1 MTQHRHQQSLG
12 HLTGLA
18 SRLFNRLL
26 TQRFKQASIDMTAE
40 QWGVILVLK
49 NHALKNDALKNDALK
64 NHESKNNEPMTQ
76 SQISE
81 LLYLEKS
88 SVSRSIDG
96 LEKRGWI
103 ERQRS
108 SSDSRSKFVSLTQQS
123 LAVVERCSEIAA
135 TVLADAQQG
144 IEEAELEHT
153 KQHLAQVVRQ
163 LRQLNH

>member
-26 TQRFKQASIDMTAE
+26 TQRFKQAGIDMTAE

-49 NHALKNDALKNDALK
+49 NHALKNDVLK

-76 SQISE
+76 SQISK

-108 SSDSRSKFVSLTQQS
+108 PSDSRSKFVSLTQQS

>member
-49 NHALKNDALKNDALK
+49 NHV
-64 NHESKNNEPMTQ
+64 SKNSEPMTQ

-108 SSDSRSKFVSLTQQS
+108 PSDSRSKFVSLTQQS

-144 IEEAELEHT
+144 IEEAELERT

>member
-49 NHALKNDALKNDALK
+49 NH
-64 NHESKNNEPMTQ
+64 ESKNSEPMTQ

-81 LLYLEKS
+81 LLSLEKS

-108 SSDSRSKFVSLTQQS
+108 PSDSRSKFVRLTQQS

-144 IEEAELEHT
+144 IEEAELERT

>member
-1 MTQHRHQQSLG
+1 MKSYYQQQSLG

-26 TQRFKQASIDMTAE
+26 TQRFKHAGIHMTAE
-40 QWGVILVLK
+40 QWGVILVL
-49 NHALKNDALKNDALK
+49 
-64 NHESKNNEPMTQ
+64 NNSEPMTQ

-103 ERQRS
+103 ERQRNPH
-108 SSDSRSKFVSLTQQS
+108 DSRSKLVSLTEKS
-123 LAVVERCSEIAA
+123 LAIVEQCAEIAA
-135 TVLADAQQG
+135 GVLDDAQQG
-144 IEEAELEHT
+144 STQSELQIS
-153 KQHLAQVVRQ
+153 KQQLSGVISN
-163 LRQLNH
+163 LRQLNQQY

>member
-26 TQRFKQASIDMTAE
+26 TQRFKQAGIDMTAE

-49 NHALKNDALKNDALK
+49 KHALKNDALK
-64 NHESKNNEPMTQ
+64 NHELKNSEPMTQ

>member
-49 NHALKNDALKNDALK
+49 NHELKN
-64 NHESKNNEPMTQ
+64 SEPMTQ

-144 IEEAELEHT
+144 IEEAELERT

>member
-26 TQRFKQASIDMTAE
+26 TQSFKQASIDMTAE

-49 NHALKNDALKNDALK
+49 NH
-64 NHESKNNEPMTQ
+64 ESKNSEPMTQ

-108 SSDSRSKFVSLTQQS
+108 PSDSRSKFVSLTQQS

-144 IEEAELEHT
+144 IEEAELERT

>member
-26 TQRFKQASIDMTAE
+26 TQRFKQAGIDMTAE
-40 QWGVILVLK
+40 QWGVILV
-49 NHALKNDALKNDALK
+49 LK

-108 SSDSRSKFVSLTQQS
+108 PSDSRSKFASLTQQS

>member
-1 MTQHRHQQSLG
+1 MNDYSHQQSLG

-26 TQRFKQASIDMTAE
+26 TIRFKQAGIDMTAE

-49 NHALKNDALKNDALK
+49 N
-64 NHESKNNEPMTQ
+64 SEPVTQ
-76 SQISE
+76 NQISE

-108 SSDSRSKFVSLTQQS
+108 PHDSRSKMVTLSEKSLGIIEQCEAI
-123 LAVVERCSEIAA
+123 AVN
-135 TVLADAQQG
+135 VLQDAQQN
-144 IEEAELEHT
+144 IDDTELQT
-153 KQHLAQVVRQ
+153 SKQNLSKVISD
-163 LRQLNH
+163 LRQLNR

>member
-1 MTQHRHQQSLG
+1 MKNYSHQQSLG

-26 TQRFKQASIDMTAE
+26 TIRFKDAGIDMTAE
-40 QWGVILVLK
+40 QWGVIVVLK
-49 NHALKNDALKNDALK
+49 N
-64 NHESKNNEPMTQ
+64 SEPMTQ
-76 SQISE
+76 SQIGE

-108 SSDSRSKFVSLTQQS
+108 PHDSRSKRVLLTEKS
-123 LAVVERCSEIAA
+123 RCVVEQCEAIA
-135 TVLADAQQG
+135 TSVLHDAQQDTND
-144 IEEAELEHT
+144 IELQT
-153 KQHLAQVVRQ
+153 SKQNLSKVITNLRHLNR
-163 LRQLNH
+163 

>member
-1 MTQHRHQQSLG
+1 MKSYYQQQSLG

-26 TQRFKQASIDMTAE
+26 TQRFKHAGIDMTAE
-40 QWGVILVLK
+40 QWGVILVL
-49 NHALKNDALKNDALK
+49 
-64 NHESKNNEPMTQ
+64 NNSEPMTQ

-103 ERQRS
+103 ERQRNPH
-108 SSDSRSKFVSLTQQS
+108 DSRSKLVSLTEKS
-123 LAVVERCSEIAA
+123 LAIVEQCAEIAGG
-135 TVLADAQQG
+135 VLDDAQQG
-144 IEEAELEHT
+144 SDQSELQIS
-153 KQHLAQVVRQ
+153 KQQLSGVISN
-163 LRQLNH
+163 LRQLNQQY

>member
-49 NHALKNDALKNDALK
+49 NHELKN
-64 NHESKNNEPMTQ
+64 SEPMTQ

-108 SSDSRSKFVSLTQQS
+108 PSDSRSKFVSLTQQS

-144 IEEAELEHT
+144 IEEAELERT

>member
-49 NHALKNDALKNDALK
+49 NHELK
-64 NHESKNNEPMTQ
+64 NHESKNSEPMTQ

-144 IEEAELEHT
+144 IEEAELERT

>member
-26 TQRFKQASIDMTAE
+26 TQRFKQAGIDMTAE

-49 NHALKNDALKNDALK
+49 NH
-64 NHESKNNEPMTQ
+64 ESKNSEPMTQ

-108 SSDSRSKFVSLTQQS
+108 PSDSRSKFVSLTQQS

-144 IEEAELEHT
+144 IEEAELERT

>member
-49 NHALKNDALKNDALK
+49 NH
-64 NHESKNNEPMTQ
+64 ESKNNEPMTQ

-96 LEKRGWI
+96 LEMRGWI

-108 SSDSRSKFVSLTQQS
+108 PSDSRSKFVSLTQQS

-144 IEEAELEHT
+144 IEEAELERT

>member
-26 TQRFKQASIDMTAE
+26 TQRFKQAGIDMTAE

-49 NHALKNDALKNDALK
+49 NH
-64 NHESKNNEPMTQ
+64 ESKNSVPMTQ

-108 SSDSRSKFVSLTQQS
+108 PSDSRSKFVSLTQQS

-144 IEEAELEHT
+144 IEEAELERT

>member
-49 NHALKNDALKNDALK
+49 NHALKNDELKN
-64 NHESKNNEPMTQ
+64 SEPMTQ

-144 IEEAELEHT
+144 IEEAELERT

>member
-1 MTQHRHQQSLG
+1 MKNYSHQQSLG

-26 TQRFKQASIDMTAE
+26 TIRFKDAGIDMTAE
-40 QWGVILVLK
+40 QWGVIVVLK
-49 NHALKNDALKNDALK
+49 N
-64 NHESKNNEPMTQ
+64 SEPMTQ
-76 SQISE
+76 SQIGE

-108 SSDSRSKFVSLTQQS
+108 PYDSRSKIVLLTEKS
-123 LAVVERCSEIAA
+123 RCVVEQCEAIA
-135 TVLADAQQG
+135 TSVLYDAQQDTNE
-144 IEEAELEHT
+144 IELQT
-153 KQHLAQVVRQ
+153 SKQNLSKVITN
-163 LRQLNH
+163 LRQLNR

>member
-1 MTQHRHQQSLG
+1 MKSYYQQQSLG

-26 TQRFKQASIDMTAE
+26 TQRFKHAGIDMTAE
-40 QWGVILVLK
+40 QWGVILVL
-49 NHALKNDALKNDALK
+49 
-64 NHESKNNEPMTQ
+64 NNSEPMTQ

-103 ERQRS
+103 ERQRNPH
-108 SSDSRSKFVSLTQQS
+108 DSRSKLVRLTEKS
-123 LAVVERCSEIAA
+123 LAIVEQCTEIAA
-135 TVLADAQQG
+135 GVLDDAQQG
-144 IEEAELEHT
+144 SAQSELQIS
-153 KQHLAQVVRQ
+153 KQQLSGVISN
-163 LRQLNH
+163 LRQLNQQY

>member
-1 MTQHRHQQSLG
+1 MKSYYQQQSLG

-26 TQRFKQASIDMTAE
+26 TQRFKHAGIDMTAE
-40 QWGVILVLK
+40 QWGVILVL
-49 NHALKNDALKNDALK
+49 
-64 NHESKNNEPMTQ
+64 NNSEPMTQ

-103 ERQRS
+103 ERQRNPH
-108 SSDSRSKFVSLTQQS
+108 DSRSKLVSLTEKS
-123 LAVVERCSEIAA
+123 LAIVEQCAEIAA
-135 TVLADAQQG
+135 GVLDDAQQG
-144 IEEAELEHT
+144 SDQSELQIS
-153 KQHLAQVVRQ
+153 KQQLSGVISN
-163 LRQLNH
+163 LRQLNQQY

>member
-1 MTQHRHQQSLG
+1 MNNYSHQQSLG

-26 TQRFKQASIDMTAE
+26 TIRFKGAGIDMTAE

-49 NHALKNDALKNDALK
+49 N
-64 NHESKNNEPMTQ
+64 SEPMTQ

-108 SSDSRSKFVSLTQQS
+108 PYDSRSKIVILTEKSLG
-123 LAVVERCSEIAA
+123 VVEQCEEIA
-135 TVLADAQQG
+135 TSVLLDAQQG
-144 IEEAELEHT
+144 IDEANLKT
-153 KQHLAQVVRQ
+153 SKQNLSEVITS
-163 LRQLNH
+163 LRKLNR

>member
-49 NHALKNDALKNDALK
+49 NH
-64 NHESKNNEPMTQ
+64 ESKNSEPMTQ

-108 SSDSRSKFVSLTQQS
+108 PSDSRSKFVSLSQQS

-144 IEEAELEHT
+144 IEEAELERT

>member
-18 SRLFNRLL
+18 SRLFNRVL
-26 TQRFKQASIDMTAE
+26 TQRFRQASIDMTAE

-49 NHALKNDALKNDALK
+49 NHALKND
-64 NHESKNNEPMTQ
+64 ESKNSEPMTQ

-108 SSDSRSKFVSLTQQS
+108 PSDSRNKFVSLTQQS

-144 IEEAELEHT
+144 IEEAELERT

>member
-1 MTQHRHQQSLG
+1 MNNYSHQQSLG

-26 TQRFKQASIDMTAE
+26 TMRFKDVGIDMTAE

-49 NHALKNDALKNDALK
+49 N
-64 NHESKNNEPMTQ
+64 SEPMTQ

-108 SSDSRSKFVSLTQQS
+108 PHDSRSKIVILTEKSLG
-123 LAVVERCSEIAA
+123 VVEQCEAIA
-135 TVLADAQQG
+135 TSVLHDAQQG
-144 IEEAELEHT
+144 IDEANLQT
-153 KQHLAQVVRQ
+153 SKQNLSDVISS
-163 LRQLNH
+163 LRKLNR

>member
-18 SRLFNRLL
+18 SRLFNRVL

-49 NHALKNDALKNDALK
+49 NH
-64 NHESKNNEPMTQ
+64 ESKNSEPMTQ

-108 SSDSRSKFVSLTQQS
+108 PSDSRSKFVSLTQQS

-144 IEEAELEHT
+144 IEEAELERT

-163 LRQLNH
+163 

>member
-1 MTQHRHQQSLG
+1 MKNYSHQQSLG

-26 TQRFKQASIDMTAE
+26 TIRFKQAGIDMTAE
-40 QWGVILVLK
+40 QWGVILVLR
-49 NHALKNDALKNDALK
+49 N
-64 NHESKNNEPMTQ
+64 SEPLTQ

-108 SSDSRSKFVSLTQQS
+108 PTDNRSKIVILTEKSLG
-123 LAVVERCSEIAA
+123 VVEQCEGIAA
-135 TVLADAQQG
+135 NVLQEAQQG
-144 IEEAELEHT
+144 IDDAELHT
-153 KQHLAQVVRQ
+153 SKQSLSKVITS
-163 LRQLNH
+163 LRQLNR

>member
-49 NHALKNDALKNDALK
+49 NH
-64 NHESKNNEPMTQ
+64 ESKNSEPMTQ

-108 SSDSRSKFVSLTQQS
+108 PSDSRSKFVSLTQQS

-144 IEEAELEHT
+144 IEEAELERT

>member
-1 MTQHRHQQSLG
+1 MKNYSHQQSLG

-26 TQRFKQASIDMTAE
+26 TIRFKDAGIDMTAE
-40 QWGVILVLK
+40 QWGVIVVLK
-49 NHALKNDALKNDALK
+49 N
-64 NHESKNNEPMTQ
+64 SEPMTQ
-76 SQISE
+76 SQIGE

-108 SSDSRSKFVSLTQQS
+108 PHDSRSKIVLLTEKS
-123 LAVVERCSEIAA
+123 RCVVEQCEAIA
-135 TVLADAQQG
+135 TSVLHDAQQDTNE
-144 IEEAELEHT
+144 IELQAS
-153 KQHLAQVVRQ
+153 KQNLSKVITNLRHLNR
-163 LRQLNH
+163 